1 MLTYD
6 LSKTDGAKYL
16 KLYEL
21 IKKDITGGVIAA
33 GEKLPSRR
41 SFANNL
47 GVSTV
52 TVDNAYDQLLQE
64 GYIYSLPKR
73 GYFVEKINRI
83 TAPSSKLTG
92 KAGGDKKEKLNMQ
105 GNSMFDPNPPVVY
118 FDFSSNRPELSNFP
132 FSVWARINRS
142 VIADKSEELLKVS
155 YSTGISDLRMAIA
168 RHLSSFRGM
177 DVSPE
182 QIVVGAG
189 TEYLYGLIIK
199 LLGKD
204 KKYCLENPGYKKIRQ
219 VYDMEGI
226 DYGFADLDDEGLSIR
241 DLVRNKADVAHISP
255 THHFPTGVTTPI
267 TRRYELLHW
276 AGAEDGRYI
285 IEDDYDSEFR
295 LRGTPIPTLQ
305 SIDNAEKVI
314 YMNTFSKSLTSTIRI
329 SYMVLP
335 PHLAAKF
342 YEEFSFLSCTVST
355 FDQYTLAQFIA
366 GGHFEKH
373 INRMR
378 IKYSKKRDKVL
389 EIIEAIL
396 GEPGEGGYEIE
407 ENDSGLHFILKLNT
421 KYSDSELE
429 QRLLKKNIKISAV
442 SDFYHGTKPENIGKF
457 IFDYSNI
464 NLDKLPEALRIL
476 KKAASI

>member
-64 GYIYSLPKR
+64 GYIYSLPKK

-83 TAPSSKLTG
+83 TAPARGLPKTPISSIG
-92 KAGGDKKEKLNMQ
+92 KTSEH
-105 GNSMFDPNPPVVY
+105 Y

-132 FSVWARINRS
+132 FSVWAKINRN

-155 YSTGISDLRMAIA
+155 YSTGIPALREAIA

-177 DVSPE
+177 EVSPE

-226 DYGFADLDDEGLSIR
+226 DYGFADIDDEGLIIEN
-241 DLVRNKADVAHISP
+241 LVRNNADVAHISP

-276 AGAEDGRYI
+276 AGEKSERYI

-305 SIDNAEKVI
+305 SIDNSEKVI

-335 PHLAAKF
+335 PHLAAK
-342 YEEFSFLSCTVST
+342 YYRELSFLSCTVST
-355 FDQYTLAQFIA
+355 FDQYTLAEFIS
-366 GGHFEKH
+366 GGYFEKH

-378 IKYSKKRDKVL
+378 IKYSKKRDRVL
-389 EIIEAIL
+389 EITKDIL

-407 ENDSGLHFILKLNT
+407 ENDSGLHFILKLYT
-421 KYSDSELE
+421 KYSDTELE
-429 QRLLKKNIKISAV
+429 ERLLKKNAKISAV

-476 KKAASI
+476 KKASSI